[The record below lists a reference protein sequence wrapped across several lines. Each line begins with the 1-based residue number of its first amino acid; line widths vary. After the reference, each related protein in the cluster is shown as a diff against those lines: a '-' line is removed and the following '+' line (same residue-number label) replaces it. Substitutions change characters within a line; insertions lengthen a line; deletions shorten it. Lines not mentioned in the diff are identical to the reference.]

1 MHLPSMG
8 SASSPAVSP
17 GAHRVR
23 WLEGWTLTAAAA
35 AAVVALTTAIVLAG
49 HASGDALGLAIRTT
63 ARTSF
68 ALFAL
73 AFTASAAHRLW
84 PGRFTRWQ
92 RRNRR
97 YLGVAFAASHLTHAA
112 AIATLAALDPASFH
126 IRSGEMSRVPG
137 LVGYGFA
144 IAMAATSFDRT
155 AAWLGR
161 RAWRA
166 LHTVGAL
173 YLWIAFLNAFLTRA
187 LRMPGY
193 WPAAGLAAA
202 AMAIRIAAWAQ
213 GRAAAHR
220 AR

>member
-1 MHLPSMG
+1 MG
-8 SASSPAVSP
+8 SASSPAVCP

-35 AAVVALTTAIVLAG
+35 VAVAALSVAIVLVG

-97 YLGVAFAASHLTHAA
+97 YLGVAFAASHLIHAA
-112 AIATLAALDPASFH
+112 MIATLAALDPAAFH
-126 IRSGEMSRVPG
+126 VRVGEMSRVPG
-137 LVGYGFA
+137 LVGYGFV
-144 IAMAATSFDRT
+144 IAMAATSFDRS
-155 AAWLGR
+155 AALLGR
-161 RAWRA
+161 RGWRV

-173 YLWIAFLNAFLTRA
+173 YLWVAFLNAFLIRA

-193 WPAAGLAAA
+193 WPAVGLGVA

-213 GRAAAHR
+213 GRAAGHGAH
-220 AR
+220 

>member
-1 MHLPSMG
+1 MG

-23 WLEGWTLTAAAA
+23 GLEGWPLTAAAA
-35 AAVVALTTAIVLAG
+35 GAVAALSVAIVLAG

-73 AFTASAAHRLW
+73 AFTAAAAHRLW

-112 AIATLAALDPASFH
+112 MIATLAALDPAAFH
-126 IRSGEMSRVPG
+126 VRVGEMSRVPG
-137 LVGYGFA
+137 LVGYGFV
-144 IAMAATSFDRT
+144 IAMAATSFDRS

-161 RAWRA
+161 RGWRV
-166 LHTVGAL
+166 LHTVGSF
-173 YLWIAFLNAFLTRA
+173 YLWVAFLNAFLIRA

-193 WPAAGLAAA
+193 WPAVGLGVA

-213 GRAAAHR
+213 GRAARHG